1 MTQPRLYPLS
11 QTQRL
16 NMWSRSFTVH
26 KQVNNIAT
34 SALVE
39 APLDL
44 VALRA
49 AAVEAVSRNDSFGVR
64 LTKRGRQ
71 QRQYFGE
78 RRALVLETVD
88 FEGRSEAEMDA
99 FFHKVARKPLPI
111 WESPLAKVYIVRA
124 PDGACGLFTC
134 ISHFVMDSWAINL
147 FYRDV
152 FGLYFA
158 HVDGEPLPDPV
169 LPFEDQLKKEAE
181 YEASPRHDRD
191 REFWRGELASYDG
204 RLPAYAHVNG
214 TRMRDSWR
222 KLIRKPDHPFG
233 RGVIFRTTARH
244 EVIGVDRADLDA
256 MKAFCEEHRIPLPS
270 LFLLGL
276 RTHLSRVSGNVD
288 DVSIAITIARRGTL
302 VEKRSTGDRAT
313 GLHLRTIIGKDQTF
327 LDALRIVGYKQNSML
342 GHADIDF
349 LEIMAME
356 TEAYGIKAYE
366 AYAPIVFTFQMIPM
380 EVGNGLAVRTE
391 WYCSGTSQMMLYVM
405 VMGGGADDSLRIC
418 YEYYDYQIDVAT
430 LHQCH
435 AFTLD
440 VIRAGIRNPD
450 VTMAELLEL
459 PLRTG

>member
-1 MTQPRLYPLS
+1 MAEPRLYPLS
-11 QTQRL
+11 QTQQL
-16 NMWSRSFTVH
+16 NMWSRSFTIH

-49 AAVEAVSRNDSFGVR
+49 AAEEAVGRNDSFGVR

-88 FEGRSEAEMDA
+88 FDGRSVAEMEA

-158 HVDGEPLPDPV
+158 HADGGTPPDPV
-169 LPFEDQLKKEAE
+169 LPFEEMLKREIA
-181 YEASPRHDRD
+181 YEASPRLDNDRA
-191 REFWRGELASYDG
+191 FWREELASYGG
-204 RLPAYAHVNG
+204 RLPSYTHVNG
-214 TRMRDSWR
+214 THLRDSWR
-222 KLIRKPDHPFG
+222 RLIRRPEHPFG

-244 EVIGVDRADLDA
+244 EIIGVDRADLDA
-256 MKAFCEEHRIPLPS
+256 MQAFCEEHRVPLSS
-270 LFLLGL
+270 LFLVGL
-276 RTHLSRVSGNVD
+276 RTHLARVSGRVD

-313 GLHLRTIIGKDQTF
+313 GLHLRTIIGNDQTF
-327 LDALRIVGYKQNSML
+327 ADALRLVGAKQNSML
-342 GHADIDF
+342 RHADINF

-356 TEAYGIKAYE
+356 AEAYGIKSWE
-366 AYAPIVFTFQMIPM
+366 AYASIVFTFQMIPM
-380 EVGNGLAVRTE
+380 EVGNELAVRTD
-391 WYCSGTSQMMLYVM
+391 WYCTGTSQMILYVM
-405 VMGGGADDSLRIC
+405 VMGGGADDSLRVC
-418 YEYYDYQIDVAT
+418 FEYYDHQIDAAT
-430 LHQCH
+430 LHECY
-435 AFTLD
+435 ASMLE
-440 VIRAGIRNPD
+440 VIRTGIRNPD
-450 VTMAELLEL
+450 VTMAELLGV
-459 PLRTG
+459 PG